1 MVLPQG
7 FGASNVYRGGASHQ
21 GLPRPCSRFL
31 HLKSRG
37 TGCGRVKD
45 AHALLRRPPS
55 LAKTSPGP
63 WPLRWAELLRAGR
76 QAILMAVKAPQ
87 APFVVV
93 KALWRRNAAKTPVFR
108 HCFLASSR
116 LLEPGPFCALAL
128 CAGGVLPLRCLRG
141 AGQFL
146 TPRHKALFSLRHPGK
161 RRAFCVQTAARQWRG
176 RARRERNTPRK
187 PLFAFAKKCA
197 RCGNEE
203 KQ

>member
-21 GLPRPCSRFL
+21 GLPRPCSCFL
-31 HLKSRG
+31 HPKSRG
-37 TGCGRVKD
+37 TGWAPVG
-45 AHALLRRPPS
+45 S
-55 LAKTSPGP
+55 
-63 WPLRWAELLRAGR
+63 WPLRGTELLRAGR